1 MAAVL
6 PSRRPARARI
16 QSALPSRLF
25 PPRSHGAVLKT
36 GAGQTLESLRTGAR
50 VMIQLEA
57 CVGTG
62 GRAGFTGRGTAAGAR
77 PARGQGP
84 GGPAAESQSGE
95 YESDPAPGGGGGSE
109 QSCNESPHSRAA
121 KPGHSNTVRLSGLT
135 FNDHP
140 YPTVLSIFRTVLA
153 SIAGALPSRHRAP
166 TTCEEAVLC
175 PGPAT
180 AKGMRK
186 QHRRH
191 DVCPWAVHHQAIA
204 PCTPPA

>member
-25 PPRSHGAVLKT
+25 PPRSHGAVVKT
-36 GAGQTLESLRTGAR
+36 GKGQTLESLRR
-50 VMIQLEA
+50 
-57 CVGTG
+57 G
-62 GRAGFTGRGTAAGAR
+62 GHSSWHWPRRQAGAGFTGTAAGAR

>member
-36 GAGQTLESLRTGAR
+36 GETGQTLESLRRG
-50 VMIQLEA
+50 VIQ
-57 CVGTG
+57 VGTG
-62 GRAGFTGRGTAAGAR
+62 RGRAGFTGTAAGAR

-84 GGPAAESQSGE
+84 GPGGPAESQSGE